1 MLAAQLHGIDGL
13 APAEAEI
20 LLEAAWDALHDTL
33 HRKLSRLLI
42 LELNA
47 ARVEGR
53 LKGETP
59 QARWDDFIDTA
70 SRPAFWSGLET
81 SYPTVK
87 PRVAR
92 IIEERC
98 EAALLFARHW
108 AADRHALEPLC
119 GAPCGA
125 LESVAFAGGDAHN
138 RGKTVALLKCA
149 GGRLAYKPRSLAV
162 DAALSGFIG
171 QLETEAGRP
180 MIMRVPEVVD
190 KDDHGWA
197 AFIPHE
203 YASGP
208 AALERFYQGVGQWL
222 ALMRL
227 LGGTDLHAENLIAH
241 RDRPIIVDSETLFT
255 PKVAEFSSGFGE
267 AADKAGAMV
276 SGTVLAVGLLPS
288 RARGLAFRGV
298 DISGVGSLPG
308 EQPTMTLP
316 TILDAGTDH
325 ARIGEATVLAPIAK
339 NHPAAEPALSQYWPH
354 VLDGFDE
361 IGALLRRLDHD
372 GLLEA
377 QLAPFK
383 PCRIR
388 VVLRATE
395 VYAEISRM
403 LWHPVSLAN
412 EGEARSRA
420 KNLLSSMAENVSRA
434 PSDPD
439 VIDAEIEDLL
449 GGDIP
454 YFSTLA
460 HDGVLSGPGGRTWL
474 AARDL
479 VDAALADWR
488 EADLERERHYVRTA
502 LVSAYV
508 NDGWMPSD
516 VSRWPDE
523 ARADELDT
531 RRRREAAAIMRQV
544 VATAIWGDDGTI
556 AWIAPTVTATGAA
569 VQPIGTDLYGGVAGM
584 ALLAGAWLTEQEAGR
599 ADPVNG
605 VAPLFQAALRSLKAW
620 EEKHAA
626 NTQSGVAMRPPLP
639 GGYLGLAS
647 HIWTLVV
654 LFDLGLVGRD
664 ALERASALARE
675 LPDAIKADQEHDI
688 LSGTPGAIPPLLA
701 LARRT
706 GSDELMGL
714 ARLAGDT
721 VCERASWRAGRAF
734 WRHERWTDGIG
745 GFGHGVTGVG
755 WALDQLAQA
764 TGEKRY
770 RDTARGAHA
779 FEADLFDAKQ
789 GAWTD
794 LRMLD
799 GAPTA
804 RAWCHGSVGIGL
816 AHLDLDPGLETAKA
830 RQIVERAAAAT
841 WPRGFGWNHCACHGD
856 ASALELLDR
865 AIALNAGPEGVT
877 REEVLG
883 GLITSLEDH
892 GASCGLLK
900 DAFAPGLL
908 PGLGGVAYQLL
919 RAEPR
924 SALPSI
930 LTLGG
935 RGF

>member
-1 MLAAQLHGIDGL
+1 MLAAQLHCVDGL
-13 APAEAEI
+13 APAEAAI
-20 LLEAAWDALHDTL
+20 ILEAAWDALHDTL

-53 LKGETP
+53 LQGDTP
-59 QARWDDFIDTA
+59 QARWDDFIETA
-70 SRPAFWSGLET
+70 SGPSFWRGLHKT
-81 SYPTVK
+81 YPTVK
-87 PRVAR
+87 PRVER

-108 AADRHALEPLC
+108 AADRQDLDAVC

-125 LESVAFAGGDAHN
+125 LESLAFAGGDAHN

-149 GGRLAYKPRSLAV
+149 GGQLAYKPRSLAV
-162 DAALSGFIG
+162 DAALSAFIA
-171 QLETEAGRP
+171 QLETDAGQSL
-180 MIMRVPEVVD
+180 IIRVPQVVD
-190 KDDHGWA
+190 KGDHGWA

-208 AALERFYQGVGQWL
+208 EALARFYQGVGQWL

-241 RDRPIIVDSETLFT
+241 GDRPIIVDSETLFT
-255 PKVAEFSSGFGE
+255 PKVADFASGFGD

-288 RARGLAFRGV
+288 RAQGLAFRGV

-325 ARIGEATVLAPIAK
+325 ARVGEATVLAPIAK
-339 NHPAAEPALSQYWPH
+339 NHPAPDPALSQYWPH
-354 VLDGFDE
+354 VLDGFDQ
-361 IGALLRRLDHD
+361 IGALLRRLD
-372 GLLEA
+372 GEGVLEA
-377 QLAPFK
+377 RLAPFK
-383 PCRIR
+383 ACPIR
-388 VVLRATE
+388 VVVRATE

-412 EGEARSRA
+412 EGEARARA
-420 KNLLSSMAENVSRA
+420 KTLLSSMAENISRA

-460 HDGVLSGPGGRTWL
+460 RDGVLTGPGGQTWL

-516 VSRWPDE
+516 ISRWPE
-523 ARADELDT
+523 QARAAALDQ

-544 VATAIWGDDGTI
+544 VDTALWGEDGTV

-569 VQPIGTDLYGGVAGM
+569 VQPIGTDLYGGVAGI
-584 ALLAGAWLTEQEAGR
+584 ALLAGAWLTEQDAGR
-599 ADPVNG
+599 ADPVDG
-605 VAPLFQAALRSLKAW
+605 VAPLFQAALRTLQTW
-620 EEKHAA
+620 EDKHAA
-626 NTQSGVAMRPPLP
+626 NKRAGVAVRPPLP

-647 HIWTLVV
+647 HIWTLVA
-654 LFDLGLVGRD
+654 LFDLGLVKREV
-664 ALERASALARE
+664 LERASALARE
-675 LPDAIKADQEHDI
+675 LPEAIHADEEHDI

-706 GSDELMGL
+706 GADELMGL

-721 VCERASWRAGRAF
+721 VCERASWRDGRAF

-764 TGEKRY
+764 TGEAKY

-779 FEADLFDAKQ
+779 FEADLFDTKQ

-794 LRMLD
+794 LRRLD

-816 AHLDLDPGLETAKA
+816 AHLDLDPALETPTA
-830 RQIVERAAAAT
+830 RRIVERAAAAT

-865 AIALNAGPEGVT
+865 AIALNAAPEGVT
-877 REEVLG
+877 RDDVLG
-883 GLITSLEDH
+883 GLVTSLEDH

-919 RAEPR
+919 RADPR
-924 SALPSI
+924 SVLPSI